1 MRAFPVAGGRAGRAL
16 ALVLLLGLVTSL
28 VVAYAMRQDAGAQA
42 EERRPAVEMP
52 RPFPPIMPQFGGAG
66 LAMVVYKDYI
76 YIAHGG
82 TLYKINPET
91 MTVVEELQFVK
102 PPAVPLRPQNPPPP
116 PGTPQ

>member
-16 ALVLLLGLVTSL
+16 AAVLLVGLVVSL
-28 VVAYAMRQDAGAQA
+28 VVAYAMQQDAAAQA
-42 EERRPAVEMP
+42 ERRPVVEMP
-52 RPFPPIMPQFGGAG
+52 GPFPPMMPQVGGPG